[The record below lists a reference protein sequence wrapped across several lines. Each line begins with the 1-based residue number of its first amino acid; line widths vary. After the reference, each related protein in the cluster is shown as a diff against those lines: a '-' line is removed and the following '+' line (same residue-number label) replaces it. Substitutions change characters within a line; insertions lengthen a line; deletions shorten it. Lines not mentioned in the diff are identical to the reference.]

1 MLRDII
7 KKEILDNITSPKFVF
22 TFLLCA
28 VLILLSVYTGVANY
42 GAEKKEFTAAVA
54 LNKKNMEN
62 QPNYTSL
69 AGIGIKVNKPPQV
82 LGTVVNGVEEAVG
95 RVAPV
100 NIAADPNLVDS
111 KYGSNPVFAVFG
123 ALDLMFIV
131 KIVLSLFA
139 ILFTYDA
146 IVGEKEKGTLK
157 LALSNDIPRDR
168 LILGKAIGGYISL
181 LMPLLIPLVLGLIIL
196 LVAPN
201 LALSGADW
209 TRLLLIFLMFF
220 LYLSVFF
227 SLGLFISARTS
238 RSSTSFLVLLFI
250 WVVFVMVIPKVAVIT
265 AGQIK
270 PIPSV
275 HEITAKK
282 DAFLQQI
289 QVEGQKTAREQ
300 VMKIMAEA
308 NIEKPS
314 AAEARTPEER
324 DRAAKA
330 REARQ
335 KETQQKIQQ
344 YIQDYQQELTSKID
358 ENNAALE
365 RDYQLKKNAQ
375 QTLAVNLSRIS
386 PASALTFGSMTLAR
400 TGVDEYD
407 RFLASVRAF
416 KPIYTKWLNSKLG
429 QSINFQTGEQTKI
442 KIEDMPQH
450 SLAPESLGKSLV
462 RTLPDYALM
471 LVMIIVFF
479 VGAYVSFL
487 RYDVR

>member
-22 TFLLCA
+22 TFLLCTI
-28 VLILLSVYTGVANY
+28 LILLSVYTGRDELPGREEGVHGRRWPSTRRTWRA
-42 GAEKKEFTAAVA
+42 
-54 LNKKNMEN
+54 
-62 QPNYTSL
+62 QPNYQSL
-69 AGIGIKVNKPPQV
+69 AGIGIKISKPPQV
-82 LGTVVNGVEEAVG
+82 LGTVVTGIEEAVG

-157 LALSNDIPRDR
+157 LALSNDVPRDR

-181 LMPLLIPLVLGLIIL
+181 LLPLLIPLVLSL
-196 LVAPN
+196 LVLLIVPDIS
-201 LALSGADW
+201 LGGQDW
-209 TRLLLIFLMFF
+209 ARLLLIFLMFF

-227 SLGLFISARTS
+227 SLGLFVSARTS
-238 RSSTSFLVLLFI
+238 RSSTSFLVLLFV
-250 WVVFVMVIPKVAVIT
+250 WVVFVMVIPKAAVIT
-265 AGQIK
+265 AGQLQ

-289 QVEGQKTAREQ
+289 QSEGQKGALR
-300 VMKIMAEA
+300 VGHR
-308 NIEKPS
+308 
-314 AAEARTPEER
+314 RTQADAQKDP
-324 DRAAKA
+324 KA
-330 REARQ
+330 CQDKFR
-335 KETQQKIQQ
+335 KF
-344 YIQDYQQELTSKID
+344 IQDYQQELTTKID

-365 RDYQLKKNAQ
+365 RDYQQKKRAQ
-375 QTLAVNLSRIS
+375 QSLAVNLSRIS

-407 RFLASVRAF
+407 RFLASVRAY
-416 KPIYTKWLNSKLG
+416 KPIYTKWINSKLG
-429 QSINFQTGEQTKI
+429 ESINFQTGRDGQ
-442 KIEDMPQH
+442 DQDRRH
-450 SLAPESLGKSLV
+450 APARLSSRSG
-462 RTLPDYALM
+462 
-471 LVMIIVFF
+471 
-479 VGAYVSFL
+479 
-487 RYDVR
+487 

>member
-54 LNKKNMEN
+54 LNKKNMES
-62 QPNYTSL
+62 QPTFSSL
-69 AGIGIKVNKPPQV
+69 AGIGIKINKPPQV
-82 LGTVVNGVEEAVG
+82 LGTVVNGIEEAVG

-100 NIAADPNLVDS
+100 NTAADPNLVDS

-139 ILFTYDA
+139 ILFTYDT

-157 LALSNDIPRDR
+157 LALSNDVPRDR

-181 LMPLLIPLVLGLIIL
+181 LMPLLIPLVLSLIIL
-196 LVAPN
+196 VVAPN
-201 LALSGADW
+201 LALNGGDW
-209 TRLLLIFLMFF
+209 ARLFLIFLMFF
-220 LYLSVFF
+220 FYLSVFF

-265 AGQIK
+265 ASQIK

-275 HEITAKK
+275 HELTAKK

-289 QVEGQKTAREQ
+289 QMESLKAVREWQENIRAKPPKDPKAASEMYLKFAQDLQQQLTA
-300 VMKIMAEA
+300 
-308 NIEKPS
+308 
-314 AAEARTPEER
+314 
-324 DRAAKA
+324 
-330 REARQ
+330 
-335 KETQQKIQQ
+335 
-344 YIQDYQQELTSKID
+344 KID

-365 RDYQLKKNAQ
+365 RDYQLRKKAQ
-375 QTLAVNLSRIS
+375 QNLAVNLSRIS

-400 TGVDEYD
+400 TGIDEYD
-407 RFLASVRAF
+407 RFLASARSY
-416 KPIYTKWLNSKLG
+416 KPIYTKWINSKMSDSFNL
-429 QSINFQTGEQTKI
+429 QTFEQKKI
-442 KIEDMPQH
+442 KLDDMPQF
-450 SLAPESLGKSLV
+450 SLAPESLAKSLV
-462 RTLPDYALM
+462 RTLPDYVLM
-471 LVMIIVFF
+471 VVMIIVFF

>member
-22 TFLLCA
+22 TFLLCTI
-28 VLILLSVYTGVANY
+28 LILLSVYTGVTNY
-42 GAEKKEFTAAVA
+42 RAEKKEHTASLA
-54 LNKKNMEN
+54 LNKKNMES
-62 QPNYTSL
+62 QPNFSSL
-69 AGIGIKVNKPPQV
+69 AGIGVKVSKPPQV
-82 LGTVVNGVEEAVG
+82 LGTVVNGIEEAVG

-100 NIAADPNLVDS
+100 NIVADPNLVDS
-111 KYGSNPVFAVFG
+111 KYSSNPVFAVFG
-123 ALDLMFIV
+123 PLDLMFIV

-157 LALSNDIPRDR
+157 LALSNEVPRDR

-181 LMPLLIPLVLGLIIL
+181 LLPLLIPLVLSLIIL
-196 LVAPN
+196 LITPDIS
-201 LALSGADW
+201 LGGEDW
-209 TRLLLIFLMFF
+209 GRLLLIFLMFF

-227 SLGLFISARTS
+227 SLGLFVSARTS

-265 AGQIK
+265 AGQIR

-289 QVEGQKTAREQ
+289 QTESQKGYLDWVQKNRTDAQKDPKAFE
-300 VMKIMAEA
+300 
-308 NIEKPS
+308 EKF
-314 AAEARTPEER
+314 
-324 DRAAKA
+324 
-330 REARQ
+330 RQ
-335 KETQQKIQQ
+335 FLQN
-344 YIQDYQQELTSKID
+344 YQQEMTSKID
-358 ENNAALE
+358 ENNSAIE
-365 RDYQLKKNAQ
+365 RDYQQRKRAQ
-375 QTLAVNLSRIS
+375 QNLAINMSRIS

-400 TGVDEYD
+400 TGVDDFD
-407 RFLASVRAF
+407 RFLASVRAY
-416 KPIYTKWLNSKLG
+416 KPIYTKWINSKLA
-429 QSINFQTGEQTKI
+429 QSINFQTGEQPKI
-442 KIEDMPQH
+442 SLDDMPQH
-450 SLAPESLGKSLV
+450 TIEPEWLSRSLV
-462 RTLPDYALM
+462 RTIPDFAL
-471 LVMIIVFF
+471 LAVMIIVFF

>member
-22 TFLLCA
+22 TFLLCTI
-28 VLILLSVYTGVANY
+28 LILLSIYTGVTNY
-42 GAEKKEFTAAVA
+42 RAEKKEYTAALA

-62 QPNYTSL
+62 QPNYGSL
-69 AGIGIKVNKPPQV
+69 AGIGIKVSKPPQV
-82 LGTVVNGVEEAVG
+82 LGTVVTGIEEAVG

-100 NIAADPNLVDS
+100 NIAADPNLIDS
-111 KYGSNPVFAVFG
+111 KYSSNPVFAVFG
-123 ALDLMFIV
+123 SLDLMFIV

-157 LALSNDIPRDR
+157 LALSNDVPRDR

-181 LMPLLIPLVLGLIIL
+181 LLPLLVPLVLGLLIL
-196 LVAPN
+196 LITPDI
-201 LALSGADW
+201 LLSGQDW
-209 TRLLLIFLMFF
+209 GRLLLIFLMFF

-227 SLGLFISARTS
+227 SLGLFVSARTS

-250 WVVFVMVIPKVAVIT
+250 WVVFVMVIPKVAVIA
-265 AGQIK
+265 AGQIR

-289 QVEGQKTAREQ
+289 QSEGQKG
-300 VMKIMAEA
+300 V
-308 NIEKPS
+308 IEWTKKN
-314 AAEARTPEER
+314 AADAQK
-324 DRAAKA
+324 DVKA
-330 REARQ
+330 YQEKFRQ
-335 KETQQKIQQ
+335 F
-344 YIQDYQQELTSKID
+344 IQDYQQELTSKID
-358 ENNAALE
+358 ENNAAFE
-365 RDYQLKKNAQ
+365 RDYQQKKRAQ
-375 QTLAVNLSRIS
+375 QSLAVNLSRIS

-400 TGVDEYD
+400 TGVDDFD
-407 RFLASVRAF
+407 RFLASVRAY
-416 KPIYTKWLNSKLG
+416 KPIYTKWINSKLG
-429 QSINFQTGEQTKI
+429 QSINFQTGETVQLKI
-442 KIEDMPQH
+442 DDMPQH
-450 SLAPESLGKSLV
+450 VYEPQWLSRSLV
-462 RTLPDYALM
+462 RTIPDFAL
-471 LVMIIVFF
+471 LAVMIIVFF

>member
-7 KKEILDNITSPKFVF
+7 KKEILDNVTSPKFVF

-28 VLILLSVYTGVANY
+28 VLILISVYTGVTNY
-42 GAEKKEFTAAVA
+42 AAEKKEYTAAVA

-62 QPNYTSL
+62 QPNYSSL
-69 AGIGIKVNKPPQV
+69 AGIGVKINKPPQV
-82 LGTVVNGVEEAVG
+82 LGTVVTGVEEAVG
-95 RVAPV
+95 RVASV

-157 LALSNDIPRDR
+157 LALSNDVPRDR

-181 LMPLLIPLVLGLIIL
+181 LIPLLIPLMLSLIVL

-201 LALSGADW
+201 LALGGADW
-209 TRLLLIFLMFF
+209 GRLFLIFLMFF

-227 SLGLFISARTS
+227 SLGLFVSARTS
-238 RSSTSFLVLLFI
+238 RSSTSFLVLLFA
-250 WVVFVMVIPKVAVIT
+250 WVVIVMVIPKVAVIA
-265 AGQIK
+265 AGQMK

-289 QVEGQKTAREQ
+289 QQEGTKGVREWAVKNQ
-300 VMKIMAEA
+300 PAKGEDPKVYQ
-308 NIEKPS
+308 EKF
-314 AAEARTPEER
+314 
-324 DRAAKA
+324 
-330 REARQ
+330 RQ
-335 KETQQKIQQ
+335 F
-344 YIQDYQQELTSKID
+344 IQDYQQQLTTKID

-365 RDYQLKKNAQ
+365 RDYQLRQKAQ
-375 QTLAVNLSRIS
+375 QNLAVNLSRIS

-407 RFLASVRAF
+407 RFLASVRAY
-416 KPIYTKWLNSKLG
+416 KPIYTKWVNSKMG
-429 QSINFQTGEQTKI
+429 ASINFQTGEQNKI
-442 KIEDMPQH
+442 KLDDMPQH
-450 SLAPESLGKSLV
+450 GLAPESLGKSLV
-462 RTLPDYALM
+462 RTLPDFVIMVL
-471 LVMIIVFF
+471 MIIGFF

>member
-22 TFLLCA
+22 TFLLCTI
-28 VLILLSVYTGVANY
+28 LILLSVYTGVSNY
-42 GAEKKEFTAAVA
+42 RAEKKEYTASLA
-54 LNKKNMEN
+54 LNKKNMEA
-62 QPNYTSL
+62 QPNIQSL
-69 AGIGIKVNKPPQV
+69 MGIGIKVSKPPQV
-82 LGTVVNGVEEAVG
+82 LGTVVTGIEEAVG

-100 NIAADPNLVDS
+100 NVAYDPNLIES
-111 KYGSNPVFAVFG
+111 KYSSNPVFAVFG
-123 ALDLMFIV
+123 ELDLMFIV

-157 LALSNDIPRDR
+157 LALSNDVPRDR

-181 LMPLLIPLVLGLIIL
+181 LLPLLIPLLLSLLFLLIAPDVSLG
-196 LVAPN
+196 
-201 LALSGADW
+201 GQDW
-209 TRLLLIFLMFF
+209 ARLMLIFLMFF

-227 SLGLFISARTS
+227 TLGLFVSARTS
-238 RSSTSFLVLLFI
+238 RSSTSFLVLLFV
-250 WVVFVMVIPKVAVIT
+250 WVIIVMVIPKAAVIT

-289 QVEGQKTAREQ
+289 QTEGQKTA
-300 VMKIMAEA
+300 
-308 NIEKPS
+308 IEWGQKN
-314 AAEARTPEER
+314 
-324 DRAAKA
+324 RADAQKDPKA
-330 REARQ
+330 FQE
-335 KETQQKIQQ
+335 KYLK
-344 YIQDYQQELTSKID
+344 YVQDLNQELTTKID

-365 RDYQLKKNAQ
+365 RDYQQKKNAQ
-375 QTLAVNLSRIS
+375 RDLAVNLSRIS

-400 TGVDEYD
+400 TGVDEFD
-407 RFLASVRAF
+407 RFLASVRAY
-416 KPIYTKWLNSKLG
+416 KPIFTKWINSKLAG
-429 QSINFQTGEQTKI
+429 SFNLQTGEMGKI
-442 KIEDMPQH
+442 NLDDMPQH
-450 SLAPESLGKSLV
+450 VYEPEWLSKSLV
-462 RTLPDYALM
+462 RTIPDFALL

-487 RYDVR
+487 HYDVR

>member
-22 TFLLCA
+22 TFLLCTI
-28 VLILLSVYTGVANY
+28 LILLSVYTGVSNY
-42 GAEKKEFTAAVA
+42 RAEKKEYTASLA
-54 LNKKNMEN
+54 LNKKNMEA
-62 QPNYTSL
+62 QPNIQSL
-69 AGIGIKVNKPPQV
+69 MGIGIKVSKPPQV
-82 LGTVVNGVEEAVG
+82 LGTVVTGIEEAVG

-100 NIAADPNLVDS
+100 NVAYDPNLVES
-111 KYGSNPVFAVFG
+111 KYSSNPVFAVFG

-157 LALSNDIPRDR
+157 LALSNDVPRDR

-181 LMPLLIPLVLGLIIL
+181 LLPLLIPLLLSLLFLLIVPDVSLG
-196 LVAPN
+196 
-201 LALSGADW
+201 GQDW
-209 TRLLLIFLMFF
+209 ARLLLIFLMFF

-227 SLGLFISARTS
+227 TLGLFVSARTS
-238 RSSTSFLVLLFI
+238 RSSTSFLVLLFV
-250 WVVFVMVIPKVAVIT
+250 WVIIVMVIPKAAVIT
-265 AGQIK
+265 AGQVK

-289 QVEGQKTAREQ
+289 QAEGQKTALEWVQKNRADAQ
-300 VMKIMAEA
+300 KDPKTFQ
-308 NIEKPS
+308 EKYL
-314 AAEARTPEER
+314 
-324 DRAAKA
+324 K
-330 REARQ
+330 
-335 KETQQKIQQ
+335 
-344 YIQDYQQELTSKID
+344 YIQDLNQELTTKID

-365 RDYQLKKNAQ
+365 RDYQQKKNAQ
-375 QTLAVNLSRIS
+375 RDLAVNLSRIS

-400 TGVDEYD
+400 TGVDEFD
-407 RFLASVRAF
+407 RFLASVRAY
-416 KPIYTKWLNSKLG
+416 KPIYTKWINSKLAG
-429 QSINFQTGEQTKI
+429 AVNMQTGEMGKI
-442 KIEDMPQH
+442 NLDDMPQH
-450 SLAPESLGKSLV
+450 VYQPEWLSKSLV
-462 RTLPDYALM
+462 RTIPDFGLL

-487 RYDVR
+487 HYDVR